1 MSIKSH
7 FAKFA
12 LVVGVRLLPEKKCIN
27 KNKRNF
33 IKRHKRNYFYV
44 KTLEIESG
52 LRKSEVDLEGERL
65 VVDIEV

>member
-12 LVVGVRLLPEKKCIN
+12 LVVGVRSLP
-27 KNKRNF
+27 KNMNENQRYF
-33 IKRHKRNYFYV
+33 IKRHKHYYFDV

-52 LRKSEVDLEGERL
+52 LRRSEVDLEGERL